1 MKKELKLVLA
11 MLAVA
16 VILLLA
22 GCQIKLPSF
31 GGNGTNETGQ
41 EITGEIIGEEPL
53 EAIDEGL
60 DNATELTE
68 ELPEATTETNET
80 VAETAENETAQ
91 TNETAET
98 TEVAEETESV
108 PTKTVTE
115 GDLVSF
121 PNLAA
126 TDPEGQELTYT
137 FTSPFNENGTW
148 QTNVGDAGTYF
159 VNITVSDGV
168 NEVTQQVKIIVR
180 NSNRAPVIELSSTD
194 ISVNEGETVTLNP
207 TVTDSDGDEVTVAY
221 SSWME
226 TASYKTTYN
235 DAGDHKVTITAS
247 DGELSSTKEVTVSV
261 NDVNRA
267 PVLTQI
273 QDLAIDEGDKITLLP
288 VAQDPDGDKL
298 SFVFSEP
305 FTERGVWQ
313 TAAGDAGKYR
323 VNVTVSDGELT
334 DGIAFFI
341 IVQQAN
347 QAPVITGLADLTVDE
362 GDAVELDFTV
372 TDAENDSI
380 STKISGWMNSTTY
393 TTTYDDAGDHDVTVT
408 ASDATSTTTET
419 ITITVNNKNRPPVF
433 DPSSFK

>member
-1 MKKELKLVLA
+1 MKKEVQLVLA
-11 MLAVA
+11 ILTVA
-16 VILLLA
+16 AILLLA
-22 GCQIKLPSF
+22 GCQIKLPTI
-31 GGNGTNETGQ
+31 GGNDTAAGED
-41 EITGEIIGEEPL
+41 ITGEVIGEEVEDL
-53 EAIDEGL
+53 DQGFDNVTEAID
-60 DNATELTE
+60 DISE
-68 ELPEATTETNET
+68 ETTET
-80 VAETAENETAQ
+80 ETAENETAQ
-91 TNETAET
+91 TNETVEL
-98 TEVAEETESV
+98 VAEEETDSV

-126 TDPEGQELTYT
+126 IDPEGQELTYA
-137 FTSPFNENGTW
+137 FTSPLDGNGTW
-148 QTNVGDAGTYF
+148 LTNVGDAGTYF
-159 VNITVSDGV
+159 VNITVSDGE

-180 NSNRAPVIELSSTD
+180 NSNRAPVIALLSNS
-194 ISVNEGETVTLNP
+194 ISVNEGEIVILNP
-207 TVTDSDGDEVTVAY
+207 SVTDSDGDEVTVVY
-221 SSWME
+221 SGWME

-247 DGELSSTKEVTVSV
+247 DGELSSTKEVTVRV

-288 VAQDPDGDKL
+288 VAQDSDGDKL

-305 FTERGVWQ
+305 FTARGVWQ

-334 DGIAFFI
+334 DSIAFFI
-341 IVQQAN
+341 IVQTAN

-393 TTTYDDAGDHDVTVT
+393 TTTYDDAGDHEVTVT
-408 ASDATSTTTET
+408 ASDATSTTTKT
-419 ITITVNNKNRPPVF
+419 ITITVDNKNRPPVF
-433 DPSSFK
+433 DPGSFN